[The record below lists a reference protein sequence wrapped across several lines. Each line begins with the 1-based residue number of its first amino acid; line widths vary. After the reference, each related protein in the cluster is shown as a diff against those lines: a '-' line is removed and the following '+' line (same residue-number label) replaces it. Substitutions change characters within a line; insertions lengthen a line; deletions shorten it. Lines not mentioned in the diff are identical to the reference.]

1 MKTKYRSSQQIIE
14 SILIPTQDAGREGI
28 AITKLMTKSN
38 LSYMRMQEFLS
49 KLTGGGLMNKVEF
62 DGTNTF
68 IITEKGRLYLQEYQ
82 KFQSMAQNFGL
93 DL

>member
-1 MKTKYRSSQQIIE
+1 MTKYRSNQQIIE
-14 SILIPTQDAGREGI
+14 SILEPTKDAGVEGI

-38 LSYMRMQEFLS
+38 LSYIRTNEFIN
-49 KLTGGGLMNKVEF
+49 KLTGIGLINKIEF
-62 DGTNTF
+62 DGKHTF

-82 KFQSMAQNFGL
+82 KFQSIAHNFGL